1 MKRLTQKQLDAK
13 CAEIAELTD
22 CNNHTEALIILA
34 QMLGNDKYAKI
45 LGHLREIHRLE
56 GFLTPMVAEMRGFY
70 AGMLFIDA
78 SHESNEAEFLQIKG
92 AF

>member
-78 SHESNEAEFLQIKG
+78 SHESTEAEFLQIKG